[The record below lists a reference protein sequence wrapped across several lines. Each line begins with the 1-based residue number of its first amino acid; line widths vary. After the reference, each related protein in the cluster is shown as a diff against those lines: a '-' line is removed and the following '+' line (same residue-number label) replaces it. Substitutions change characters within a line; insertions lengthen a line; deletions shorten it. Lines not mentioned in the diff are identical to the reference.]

1 MIICGGAKMEN
12 TEMWVSLQ
20 EICKHLKLSKDT
32 VKRLVYEE
40 GLPAYKPDDKSWR
53 FKISEVDD
61 WMKTRKITQKT
72 AIGEKKYVENH

>member
-1 MIICGGAKMEN
+1 MDNMEK
-12 TEMWVSLQ
+12 WVSLQ
-20 EICKHLKLSKDT
+20 VICKHLNLSRDT

-40 GLPAYKPDDKSWR
+40 SLPAYKPDDKSWR

-72 AIGEKKYVENH
+72 AIGEKKHVKNH

>member
-1 MIICGGAKMEN
+1 MIVCGGAKMEN

-72 AIGEKKYVENH
+72 AIGEKKHVENH